1 MKIKFDFVTNSSS
14 TAFVVM
20 VPNNFYTNE
29 EEIKELYNSE
39 YDMYDSYEEA
49 KDNEAFDELHD
60 CIEEL
65 KDGRNVWHYGDDG
78 LQLCAYNSLLNIC
91 SKHKFIITS
100 LDMNGEG
107 NNIIQGVKE
116 ETIKNILIN
125 NMDIMSMFESIL
137 REDKD
142 VNAKNK

>member
-20 VPNNFYTNE
+20 IPNKFYTSE
-29 EEIKELYNSE
+29 EEIKELYNG

-49 KDNEAFDELHD
+49 KADEAFDELED
-60 CIEEL
+60 CIEDL
-65 KDGRNVWHYGDDG
+65 KSGKNVWYYLSDG
-78 LQLCAYNSLLNIC
+78 LNSCAYNSLLNIC
-91 SKHKFIITS
+91 SKHNFIITS

-107 NNIIQGVKE
+107 NNIIQGIKE
-116 ETIKNILIN
+116 ENIENMIVN
-125 NMDIMSMFESIL
+125 NISIISMFKSIL
-137 REDKD
+137 REGID